1 MGQGLRPKKKKTS
14 IEATVKPIISAS
26 GEITDGNPTLM
37 NCFQFQLE
45 EPTRL
50 VKKVDVGTTVFG
62 DFSTDRIIIVGQ
74 IGSLGYVPKNI
85 TKKIIS
91 IAESKQSSIQGTN
104 IEKIADENVVVEIC
118 L

>member
-45 EPTRL
+45 EPT
-50 VKKVDVGTTVFG
+50 
-62 DFSTDRIIIVGQ
+62 S
-74 IGSLGYVPKNI
+74 
-85 TKKIIS
+85 
-91 IAESKQSSIQGTN
+91 A
-104 IEKIADENVVVEIC
+104 
-118 L
+118 